1 MITPRDLV
9 DQMLALSKRLDAS
22 HELLTA
28 ASADYAD
35 ADAAW
40 HKARSRAYLQAEGTV
55 AEKTAQQELA
65 TNTERRAMQIAD
77 GIRTAALESCRS
89 LRAQLSALQSISN
102 AVRSEAELAGRY

>member
-1 MITPRDLV
+1 MITPRELV
-9 DQMLALSKRLDAS
+9 EQMLTISKRLDAS
-22 HELLTA
+22 HDLLTA

-40 HKARSRAYLQAEGTV
+40 HKARSHAYLQAEGTV
-55 AEKTAQQELA
+55 AERTALQELA
-65 TNTERRAMQIAD
+65 TNTERRTMQLAD
-77 GIRTAALESCRS
+77 GVRTAALESVRS